1 MSNNNQNWNDRN
13 REYDNTQK
21 QSQDRDMQPGKEDNE
36 KVKDISDKSY
46 TDQRSQMMK
55 KQEQDRMQNSKTQ
68 ESS

>member
-21 QSQDRDMQPGKEDNE
+21 QSQDRDMQPGKENTE
-36 KVKDISDKSY
+36 KIKDISDKSY

-68 ESS
+68 E